1 MDSQKLMK
9 QLEIYPLHVDADH
22 EPLALLA
29 VQFHL
34 PAAADDLAMVFKA
47 TAGFVLASHGQPVF
61 LEFLLIN
68 GNENARQGIIPFL
81 VPPDQIMQFRFRK
94 IVEFVEPYAVSQELH
109 GFQVLLVQDF
119 LKKICGK
126 LFRVCDGLIFVDQN
140 NVWAESF
147 DAVDLVWVLHEW

>member
-9 QLEIYPLHVDADH
+9 QLEIYTLHVDADH
-22 EPLALLA
+22 QPLALMA

-47 TAGFVLASHGQPVF
+47 TAGFMLASHGQPVF

-109 GFQVLLVQDF
+109 GFQVLLVQDL
-119 LKKICGK
+119 LKKIGCKG
-126 LFRVCDGLIFVDQN
+126 FRGCHWMIIIDQN
-140 NVWAESF
+140 NVRAQSF
-147 DAVDLVWVLHEW
+147 DAIDLVWDLHEW

>member
-61 LEFLLIN
+61 HEFLLIN

-81 VPPDQIMQFRFRK
+81 VPPDQIMQFRFGK

-109 GFQVLLVQDF
+109 GFQVLLVQD
-119 LKKICGK
+119 LLQKTGCKG
-126 LFRVCDGLIFVDQN
+126 FRVCQWVIIVDQN
-140 NVWAESF
+140 KVWAEAF
-147 DAVDLVWVLHEW
+147 EAVNLVWVLHEW